1 MPNSNINYAM
11 WLGSFCINPR
21 TQVWESHPE
30 IVAVDEDA
38 PSNRARETIKDLK
51 AGTVP
56 QSIVRDLGDAVKQA
70 TRDGGVGR
78 AIGQD
83 RMVGGLSR

>member
-1 MPNSNINYAM
+1 MPNNNINYAM
-11 WLGSFCINPR
+11 WLGAFEVTALP
-21 TQVWESHPE
+21 
-30 IVAVDEDA
+30 DEDA
-38 PSNRARETIKDLK
+38 PANRARETIKDLK

-56 QSIVRDLGDAVKQA
+56 QSIVRDIGDAVKQA

-83 RMVGGLSR
+83 RMVGGLAR